1 MPMNIRFN
9 ATHLEATIHNTA
21 ERAARGASE
30 ELRKTAIRIRDLA
43 REYAP
48 RDTGTLEKAID
59 YMTIKDPATRRN
71 VFVVYIDEDM
81 INPGSTIF
89 KKDGSTSGRREA
101 HAVGSY
107 AWIMEEQLH
116 PHGRQTGAKR
126 YSLGK
131 FTSAVKAA
139 GGKKV
144 GGRFLSRAIKK
155 GTERMVS
162 DATGAVRRVLGGTRR
177 INIDYERQIGGD
189 EE

>member
-48 RDTGTLEKAID
+48 RDTGTL
-59 YMTIKDPATRRN
+59 DPATRRN